1 MRAATT
7 NRTFLKNYGNILLM
21 LGGVLTGCLLG
32 LIFGERI
39 EVIKPIGDI
48 FLNLLFTAVVPLV
61 FFTIAS
67 SIAGIDQSQK
77 FGKLMTV
84 MLLVF
89 IGTVLIAAIT
99 TILAV
104 TIFPINAIHTNGNLN
119 IGNQNASKPLG
130 EVIVNML
137 TADDVYKLFSRSN
150 MLPLMVFSGIIG
162 FAVLHAG
169 ERGKPF
175 LHFLQSGSEV
185 LTRFLM
191 FVMKLA
197 PIGLGA
203 YFASQVGTLGPQ
215 LLGSYAKALGVFH
228 GVCLFYFVVWFS
240 IYAFIAGGKQAVKL
254 YWRNNIAPSATAL
267 GTCSSI
273 ATIPVNLLAASNMRI
288 PAYIGNIAI
297 PLGATLH
304 KDGSSI
310 SSVIKIAAVFALFHK
325 PFSGIDVLLIALLVT
340 IIVSMVEGGIP
351 SGGYLGELL
360 VLSVYNF
367 PAEAFPIVIIL
378 GTLVD
383 PVATVMNVTCD
394 TAAGML
400 VSRIMEGKN
409 WMRLGQK
416 SNEFNV

>member
-1 MRAATT
+1 MQATTT
-7 NRTFLKNYGNILLM
+7 NRSFINNYGNIILM
-21 LGGVLTGCLLG
+21 LGGVLIGCILG
-32 LIFGERI
+32 IVFGERV
-39 EVIKPIGDI
+39 EVIKPIGDV

-61 FFTIAS
+61 FFTISS

-77 FGKLMTV
+77 FGKLMLV

-89 IGTVLIAAIT
+89 IGTVLIAAII
-99 TILAV
+99 TIISVSL
-104 TIFPINAIHTNGNLN
+104 FPINAIQTNGNFTTV
-119 IGNQNASKPLG
+119 NQNENKSLG

-137 TADDVYKLFSRSN
+137 TVDDVYKLFSRSN
-150 MLPLMVFSGIIG
+150 MLPLMLFSGIIG
-162 FAVLHAG
+162 FAVLRAG

-185 LTRFLM
+185 LTRFLL
-191 FVMKLA
+191 FIMKLA

-228 GVCLFYFVVWFS
+228 GVCLFYFVVFFS
-240 IYAFIAGGKQAVKL
+240 LYAFIAGGWQAVKL
-254 YWRNNIAPSATAL
+254 YWRNNIAPSATAI

-273 ATIPVNLLAASNMRI
+273 ATIPVNLMASGNMRI

-325 PFSGIDVLLIALLVT
+325 PFTGLDVLLIALLVT
-340 IIVSMVEGGIP
+340 VIVSMVEGGIP

-367 PAEAFPIVIIL
+367 PAEAFPVVIIL

-409 WMRLGQK
+409 WMRLGQG
-416 SNEFNV
+416 

>member
-1 MRAATT
+1 MQATTT
-7 NRTFLKNYGNILLM
+7 NRSFINNYGNIILM
-21 LGGVLTGCLLG
+21 LGGVLTGCILG
-32 LIFGERI
+32 IVFGERV

-61 FFTIAS
+61 FFTISS

-77 FGKLMTV
+77 FGKLMLV
-84 MLLVF
+84 VLLVF
-89 IGTVLIAAIT
+89 IGTVSLAAIT
-99 TILAV
+99 TIIGVSL
-104 TIFPINAIHTNGNLN
+104 FPINAIQTNANLTAV
-119 IGNQNASKPLG
+119 NQNENKSLG
-130 EVIVNML
+130 EVIVNMF
-137 TADDVYKLFSRSN
+137 TVDDVYKLFSRSN
-150 MLPLMVFSGIIG
+150 MLPLMLFSGIIG
-162 FAVLHAG
+162 FAVLRAG

-185 LTRFLM
+185 LTRFLL
-191 FVMKLA
+191 FIMKLA

-228 GVCLFYFVVWFS
+228 GVCLFYFVVFFS
-240 IYAFIAGGKQAVKL
+240 LYAFIAGGWQAVKR
-254 YWRNNIAPSATAL
+254 YWRNNIAPSATAI

-273 ATIPVNLLAASNMRI
+273 ATIPVNLMAANSMRI
-288 PAYIGNIAI
+288 PSYIGNIAI

-325 PFSGIDVLLIALLVT
+325 PFAGIDVLLIALLVT
-340 IIVSMVEGGIP
+340 VVVSMVEGGIP

-360 VLSVYNF
+360 VLSIYNF

-409 WMRLGQK
+409 WMRLGQG
-416 SNEFNV
+416 

>member
-1 MRAATT
+1 MPAKTPDSFF
-7 NRTFLKNYGNILLM
+7 NNYGNILLM
-21 LGGVLTGCLLG
+21 LGGVVAGCILG
-32 LIFGERI
+32 IIFGEKI
-39 EVIKPIGDI
+39 EVIKPVGDI

-67 SIAGIDQSQK
+67 SIAGIDQSQQ
-77 FGKLMTV
+77 FGKLMGV
-84 MLLVF
+84 IMLVF

-99 TILAV
+99 AIIGV
-104 TIFPINAIHTNGNLN
+104 TLFPIGAIKTGSTFN
-119 IGNQNASKPLG
+119 IADQGEGKSLG
-130 EVIVNML
+130 AVVVDML
-137 TADDVYKLFSRSN
+137 TADDVYKLFSRKS
-150 MLPLMVFSGIIG
+150 MLPLMLFSGIVG
-162 FAVLHAG
+162 FAVLRAG

-175 LHFLQSGSEV
+175 LIFLQSGSEV
-185 LTRFLM
+185 LTKFLLLI
-191 FVMKLA
+191 MKVA

-203 YFASQVGTLGPQ
+203 YFAAQVGVLGPQ

-228 GVCLFYFVVWFS
+228 GVCLFYFIVWLS
-240 IYAFIAGGKQAVKL
+240 VYAFVAGGRAAVKA
-254 YWRNNIAPSATAL
+254 YWRNNIVPSATAI

-273 ATIPVNLLAASNMRI
+273 ATIPANLLASANMRI

-325 PFSGIDVLLIALLVT
+325 PFTGIDVLLIALLVT
-340 IIVSMVEGGIP
+340 VLVSLVEGGIP
-351 SGGYLGELL
+351 AGGYLGELL

-367 PAEAFPIVIIL
+367 PAEAFPVVMII

-383 PVATVMNVTCD
+383 PVATVLNVTCD

-400 VSRIMEGKN
+400 ITRIMEGRN
-409 WMRLGQK
+409 WLLRDQA
-416 SNEFNV
+416 